1 MMMGFGLLVLLLLG
15 GGLIAVLLG
24 GAGLASRKGAVTQW
38 HGGPRQSTARDV
50 LDARYARGEISL
62 QEYETIRAQI
72 DQ

>member
-24 GAGLASRKGAVTQW
+24 GAGLASGKGAVAQW
-38 HGGPRQSTARDV
+38 LGAPSQSTARDV
-50 LDARYARGEISL
+50 LDARYARGEISR